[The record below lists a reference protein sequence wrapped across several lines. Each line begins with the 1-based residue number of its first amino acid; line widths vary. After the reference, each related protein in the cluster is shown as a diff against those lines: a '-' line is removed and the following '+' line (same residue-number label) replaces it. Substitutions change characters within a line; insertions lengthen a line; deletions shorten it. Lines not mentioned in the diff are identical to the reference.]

1 MPQLVKGG
9 KYAYG
14 WSKVGTEGR
23 IVIPPEAVDEYM
35 FTDGPVIVIPGSK
48 RSGGFAVT
56 TAERL
61 KASQLSSMVD
71 NTPLD
76 DCSVPEGEIVII
88 NGKRCCWVTLKEGAL
103 TVPAETLSQYG
114 VSPGDVLLSVRGSG
128 LALGFI
134 VKGPIIEEA
143 RTHTL
148 EIFE

>member
-23 IVIPPEAVDEYM
+23 IVIPPEAANEYK

-61 KASQLSSMVD
+61 KASRLSGMVD
-71 NTPLD
+71 NTPLN
-76 DCSVPEGEIVII
+76 DCSVPEGELVVI
-88 NGKRCCWVTLKEGAL
+88 NRKCCCWVTLKEGTL
-103 TVPAETLSQYG
+103 TIPVETLSQYG
-114 VSPGDVLLSVRGSG
+114 VNPGDVLLSVRGSG

-148 EIFE
+148 DVFE